1 MSQTGKGLVAF
12 ALIFGLIG
20 TGLGGF
26 MLVKDYGLVDEVNEL
41 NNRIEELNN
50 GIEELNNRIEELET
64 EEDPYVVPR
73 ARVYRLGSYSLVS
86 SHTALFDYTST
97 SYDTHNA
104 FNLTSDTYIIP
115 ETGFYQVIAQFCITV
130 EDQDLFKIYIYINGS
145 VHASRSYTAACPA
158 ITFAVSITDIVN
170 TTVGDLITIS
180 AYSYNVGDV
189 SRSVYG
195 MEAYSFFT
203 ISKLF

>member
-50 GIEELNNRIEELET
+50 RIEELET

-86 SHTALFDYTST
+86 GYNTLFDYTST

-115 ETGFYQVIAQFCITV
+115 ETGFYQVIAQYCISV
-130 EDQDLFKIYIYINGS
+130 EDQDFFKIYIVINGS
-145 VHASRSYTAACPA
+145 IHASRLYTAACSA
-158 ITFAVSITDIVN
+158 STFSVSITDIVN
-170 TTVGDLITIS
+170 TTVGDLITII
-180 AYSYNVGDV
+180 AYIYNVGGV

>member
-41 NNRIEELNN
+41 NNRIEEL
-50 GIEELNNRIEELET
+50 EE

-86 SHTALFDYTST
+86 GYTTVFDYTNT

-115 ETGFYQVIAQFCITV
+115 ETGFYQVIAQYCITV
-130 EDQDLFKIYIYINGS
+130 EDQDFFKIYIYINGS
-145 VHASRSYTAACPA
+145 VHASRLYTAAYPT
-158 ITFAVSITDIVN
+158 ITFSVSITDIVN

-180 AYSYNVGDV
+180 AYSYNVGGV

>member
-1 MSQTGKGLVAF
+1 MSKTGKGLVAF

-26 MLVKDYGLVDEVNEL
+26 MLVNNYALVDELNEL
-41 NNRIEELNN
+41 ND
-50 GIEELNNRIEELET
+50 RIEELEK
-64 EEDPYVVPR
+64 EEDPYIVPR
-73 ARVYRLGSYSLVS
+73 ARVYRLGSYSLIS
-86 SHTALFDYTST
+86 GHNALFDYTNI

-104 FNLTSDTYIIP
+104 FNMTSDAYSIP
-115 ETGFYQVIAQFCITV
+115 ETGFYQVIAQYCI
-130 EDQDLFKIYIYINGS
+130 DADDLDFFKIYIEINGS
-145 VHASRSYTAACPA
+145 VHASRSYTASSS
-158 ITFAVSITDIVN
+158 ISDFAVSITDIVN

-180 AYSYNVGDV
+180 VFSLNPGDI
-189 SRSVYG
+189 SRAVYG